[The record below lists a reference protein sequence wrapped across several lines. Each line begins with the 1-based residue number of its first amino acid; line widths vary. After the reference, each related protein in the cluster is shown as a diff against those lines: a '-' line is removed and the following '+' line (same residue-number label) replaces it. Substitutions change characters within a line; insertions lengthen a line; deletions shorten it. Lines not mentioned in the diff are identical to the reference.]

1 MATYGKISSAFWSS
15 DTIRRL
21 SDDGRLMAAYLLT
34 SSHTTICGA
43 FRLPDGYAIEDLGWP
58 IDRITATLSEL
69 SQSGFATRCESTKW
83 VVIHKFLEWN
93 PPQNENQ
100 WKAVFKK
107 AAEVPKKASWANGFE
122 TVLKRFKRGS
132 ETVSTESESET
143 DTETDTRT
151 GANAPDGFL
160 KFWSAWPKSSRKGG
174 KSECLKVWRGKKLE
188 AQVEEILTHVELMR
202 RSKQWADDQYI
213 PAPVVYLRGA
223 KWDGAEI
230 EAPREEY
237 I

>member
-1 MATYGKISSAFWSS
+1 
-15 DTIRRL
+15 
-21 SDDGRLMAAYLLT
+21 MAAYLLT

-58 IDRITATLSEL
+58 IERITATLSEL
-69 SQSGFATRCESTKW
+69 SRSGFATRCESTKW

-122 TVLKRFKRGS
+122 TVLKRFKQGS

-143 DTETDTRT
+143 DTETDTRN
-151 GANAPDGFL
+151 GATAPEGFS
-160 KFWSAWPKSSRKGG
+160 KFWSAWPTTSRKGG
-174 KSECLKVWRGKKLE
+174 KAKCLAVWKAKSLE
-188 AQVEEILTHVELMR
+188 ASTIEIVAHVEAMKS
-202 RSKQWADDQYI
+202 SKQWADPQFI
-213 PAPVVYLRGA
+213 PMPLTYLNQSR
-223 KWDGAEI
+223 WDGAEAD
-230 EAPREEY
+230 APEKKRFV